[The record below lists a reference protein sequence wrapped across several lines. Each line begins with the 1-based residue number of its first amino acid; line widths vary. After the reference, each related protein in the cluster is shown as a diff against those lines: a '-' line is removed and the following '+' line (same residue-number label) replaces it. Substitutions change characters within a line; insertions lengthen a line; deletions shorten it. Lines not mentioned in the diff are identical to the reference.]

1 MNPVSLL
8 PHLVRLHK
16 DSYLKTEK
24 RKREPI
30 PILITESADA
40 KRKRIIGSVPLFKT
54 ESESETDT
62 LPAHSKYIKDV
73 LTHKVS
79 HDPTF
84 GVHQDDTD
92 DSFVVYAGVIYY
104 YTQVL

>member
-30 PILITESADA
+30 PISIIETGDTKLKS
-40 KRKRIIGSVPLFKT
+40 IIGSVPLFKT
-54 ESESETDT
+54 ES
-62 LPAHSKYIKDV
+62 
-73 LTHKVS
+73 
-79 HDPTF
+79 
-84 GVHQDDTD
+84 
-92 DSFVVYAGVIYY
+92 
-104 YTQVL
+104 